1 MLRNGP
7 QGYGTV
13 TKLLHWLVFTAL
25 AVQFAIGYV
34 MDPDDSGRGRGRGRG
49 RGEGSGHGRG
59 RGRGGEDG
67 YEVFGDEGLLT
78 LHVVLGVT
86 ILVLAALRLLWRVT
100 TPLPPWAPR
109 LRPYERVLATWTERA
124 LHLLTF
130 AIPATGLWLVAA
142 GDDGA
147 VGPHV
152 ATHIAFAVALTLH
165 VGLVLKHQLLDR
177 DRLLNRML

>member
-1 MLRNGP
+1 
-7 QGYGTV
+7 
-13 TKLLHWLVFTAL
+13 
-25 AVQFAIGYV
+25 
-34 MDPDDSGRGRGRGRG
+34 G

-100 TPLPPWAPR
+100 TPLPPWAPT

-130 AIPATGLWLVAA
+130 AIPATGLWLVLA
-142 GDDGA
+142 GDEGA

-152 ATHIAFAVALTLH
+152 ATHIAFVVALTLH

-177 DRLLNRML
+177 DRLLSRML